1 MEFMKRNARKPQ
13 GKGKWTPSFQTLAKK
28 GGKCEYCGYSSHP
41 RSECSAKCN
50 SCGKVGHYD
59 LWFKKLNQGTYLG
72 VCLGRARIRR

>member
-1 MEFMKRNARKPQ
+1 MEFMKRNGRKPQ

-59 LWFKKLNQGTYLG
+59 F
-72 VCLGRARIRR
+72 VCALRRDIFGSLLRKSRIRR